1 MVRIEEKMGEGE
13 DENDN
18 SWAYWREQVDSLVN
32 FLDYIWIG
40 KIRSGRRCRP
50 HIAHDH
56 DCPGKDSVRLFKKRW
71 RHRVKVRRPS
81 NTSGP
86 RSVRK
91 ICVTS

>member
-1 MVRIEEKMGEGE
+1 MRKTF
-13 DENDN
+13 
-18 SWAYWREQVDSLVN
+18 WAFWREQVDSFEN
-32 FLDYIWIG
+32 YLDYTLIG
-40 KIRSGRRCRP
+40 KRGIRSGRLCRP